1 MIYAKDRPRKSQPSD
16 NLIENRVGGPPLP
29 YWVDDYQHKK
39 NKELKHKDTDRA
51 KKLRML
57 EEAQRI
63 DGEDTKIFSR
73 SDGQKMENFQ
83 GVGEDAPDWD
93 EGQGD
98 ENDMLGDQYS
108 YAPDM
113 PSAAALKAQKKPR
126 KKRAASAQSSERGD
140 PIIAYDNLFFVPLCE
155 NMKSSVKGE
164 NRRVMS
170 EIFLF

>member
-16 NLIENRVGGPPLP
+16 NLVENRIGGPPLP

-57 EEAQRI
+57 TEAQRI
-63 DGEDTKIFSR
+63 DNEGDINSR
-73 SDGQKMENFQ
+73 SEGAKMEFFQ
-83 GVGEDAPDWD
+83 SAGEDALER
-93 EGQGD
+93 EGEEE
-98 ENDMLGDQYS
+98 ENENNMLGEQYD
-108 YAPDM
+108 YAPGM
-113 PSAAALKAQKKPR
+113 PSAAALRAAQKKPR

-140 PIIAYDNLFFVPLCE
+140 PIIAYDNLFFMPLCD

-164 NRRVMS
+164 
-170 EIFLF
+170 